1 MGRALCSAWL
11 ERQSH
16 PCTISSQFVS
26 MSHRICAI
34 QFAMGDCMLL
44 ILDIMICL
52 TAVSPWGRPVIPSYC
67 LIAKSVDTDLKSSHA
82 ADDIMG

>member
-1 MGRALCSAWL
+1 
-11 ERQSH
+11 
-16 PCTISSQFVS
+16 
-26 MSHRICAI
+26 
-34 QFAMGDCMLL
+34 MLL